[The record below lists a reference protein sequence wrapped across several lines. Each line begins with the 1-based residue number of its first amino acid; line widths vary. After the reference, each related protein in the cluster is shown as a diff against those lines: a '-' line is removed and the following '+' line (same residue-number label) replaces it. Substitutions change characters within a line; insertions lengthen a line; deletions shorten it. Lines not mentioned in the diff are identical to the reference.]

1 LKTSGEKGTSEA
13 TASRA
18 DPILLPLTP
27 EDTSVFPSQAVNT
40 YVAYTSPW
48 IDLCSNDPVI
58 ANISRQ
64 VLNLEVNYAS
74 WCGVK
79 SIIIAG
85 PGRDA
90 SKDGG
95 NRGLAQYSRAVK
107 EALTIAPSTTILIH
121 IPMYREPPVG
131 AQIET
136 LSSLNG
142 EEASKDLEGSIDIF
156 TSWDS
161 WNQIRSVCNYN
172 HRLLVGKQMIV
183 FLRLLASS
191 CCCSFISFCS
201 LADSDSHS
209 TEGAESYAGEGFAKP
224 LVL

>member
-1 LKTSGEKGTSEA
+1 MSDHLATLKANGEKGTSEA
-13 TASRA
+13 TANRA

-27 EDTSVFPSQAVNT
+27 EDTGMFPSQAVNT

-48 IDLCSNDPVI
+48 IDLCSTDPVI

-64 VLNLEVNYAS
+64 VLNLEINYAS

-79 SIIIAG
+79 SIIITG

-95 NRGLAQYSRAVK
+95 SQGIAQYSRAVQ
-107 EALTIAPSTTILIH
+107 EALTIAPAITILIH

-131 AQIET
+131 TQAET

-142 EEASKDLEGSIDIF
+142 EEASKSSGGDIDIF
-156 TSWDS
+156 TTWDS
-161 WNQIRSVCNYN
+161 WHQIRSVCKYN
-172 HRLLVGKQMIV
+172 PRLLVGKREKNTPLH
-183 FLRLLASS
+183 FLPY
-191 CCCSFISFCS
+191 FIH
-201 LADSDSHS
+201 L
-209 TEGAESYAGEGFAKP
+209 
-224 LVL
+224 

>member
-1 LKTSGEKGTSEA
+1 MATTPITNSNFKSRVFKVVSDHLATLKANGEKGSSIA

-27 EDTSVFPSQAVNT
+27 EDTSMFPSQAVNT

-79 SIIIAG
+79 SIIITG

-95 NRGLAQYSRAVK
+95 NQGLAQYSRAIQEV
-107 EALTIAPSTTILIH
+107 LTIAPSISVLIH
-121 IPMYREPPVG
+121 IPMYREPLVG
-131 AQIET
+131 AQNET
-136 LSSLNG
+136 LASLNEQEVSTAVG
-142 EEASKDLEGSIDIF
+142 GDIDIF

-161 WNQIRSVCNYN
+161 WNQIRSVCKYN
-172 HRLLVGKQMIV
+172 PRLLVGMQTIA
-183 FLRLLASS
+183 FFPLFALS
-191 CCCSFISFCS
+191 C
-201 LADSDSHS
+201 
-209 TEGAESYAGEGFAKP
+209 
-224 LVL
+224 

>member
-1 LKTSGEKGTSEA
+1 MATTPITNSHFRSRVFSVVSEHLATLKANGEKGTSEA
-13 TASRA
+13 TATRA

-27 EDTSVFPSQAVNT
+27 EDTSMFPSQAVNT

-48 IDLCSNDPVI
+48 IDLCSKDPVI

-79 SIIIAG
+79 SIIITG
-85 PGRDA
+85 PSRDA

-95 NRGLAQYSRAVK
+95 NQGLAQYSRAIQ
-107 EALTIAPSTTILIH
+107 EALTIAPAITILIH

-131 AQIET
+131 AETET
-136 LSSLNG
+136 LSSLN
-142 EEASKDLEGSIDIF
+142 EEATSGAPGGDIDIF

-161 WNQIRSVCNYN
+161 WNQIRSVCKYN
-172 HRLLVGKQMIV
+172 PRLLVGELFSTAPPFPVSI
-183 FLRLLASS
+183 LLTMRFSQR
-191 CCCSFISFCS
+191 
-201 LADSDSHS
+201 
-209 TEGAESYAGEGFAKP
+209 
-224 LVL
+224 

>member
-1 LKTSGEKGTSEA
+1 MATTPITNSNFKSRVFKIVSDHLATLRANGEKGTSIA

-27 EDTSVFPSQAVNT
+27 EDTSMFPSQAVNT
-40 YVAYTSPW
+40 YIAYTSPW
-48 IDLCSNDPVI
+48 IDLCSNDPVV

-79 SIIIAG
+79 SIIITG

-95 NRGLAQYSRAVK
+95 SQGLAQYSRAIQEV
-107 EALTIAPSTTILIH
+107 LTIAPSVSVLIH
-121 IPMYREPPVG
+121 IPMYREPLAG
-131 AQIET
+131 AQDET
-136 LSSLNG
+136 LSSLN
-142 EEASKDLEGSIDIF
+142 EQQVSKAVDGDVDIF

-161 WNQIRSVCNYN
+161 WNQIRSVCKYN
-172 HRLLVGKQMIV
+172 PRLLVGMQTTTS
-183 FLRLLASS
+183 FPLSASL
-191 CCCSFISFCS
+191 C
-201 LADSDSHS
+201 
-209 TEGAESYAGEGFAKP
+209 
-224 LVL
+224 